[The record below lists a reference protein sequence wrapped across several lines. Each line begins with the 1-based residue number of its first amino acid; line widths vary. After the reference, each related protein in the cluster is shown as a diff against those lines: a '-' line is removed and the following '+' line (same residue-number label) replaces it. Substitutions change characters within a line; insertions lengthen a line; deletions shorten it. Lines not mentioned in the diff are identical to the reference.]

1 MLDVRAERY
10 QALSLLAMLGM
21 VAAQR
26 DELLANRT
34 PAMRLP
40 LAVLRVLNHSFHLL
54 TARQATVGVAALTS
68 VHQRLDAPLD
78 GLLPGF
84 LRIGLLDIGRRRT
97 VVQIETELLHLV
109 RMTDL
114 VLAREAQI
122 EVLEMGKEVM
132 KQGGQMGR
140 LK

>member
-1 MLDVRAERY
+1 
-10 QALSLLAMLGM
+10 MLGM

-26 DELLANRT
+26 DELLANWT
-34 PAMRLP
+34 PAVRLP
-40 LAVLRVLNHSFHLL
+40 LAVLRMLNHSFHLL
-54 TARQATVGVAALTS
+54 TARQTTVGVAALTS

-78 GLLPGF
+78 RLLPGF

-109 RMTDL
+109 RMANL

-122 EVLEMGKEVM
+122 EVLEMCKLM
-132 KQGGQMGR
+132 KKKGQWDG
-140 LK
+140 